1 MNKDYSRSF
10 ISKARFSI
18 QVATCTYPI
27 MYLASYIKVKEL
39 GALYFNVHNT
49 LNLRTQKT
57 HTMDTLVTEDLN
69 WPSRR
74 KRLKKS
80 LSERC
85 QVCSDKAST
94 QHHYGSKVHLC
105 FSCRAFFRR
114 CVQKN
119 RIFAEIQCN
128 NYILQAAGTCQITP
142 ENRSVC
148 RYVTVV

>member
-1 MNKDYSRSF
+1 
-10 ISKARFSI
+10 
-18 QVATCTYPI
+18 
-27 MYLASYIKVKEL
+27 
-39 GALYFNVHNT
+39 
-49 LNLRTQKT
+49 
-57 HTMDTLVTEDLN
+57 MDTLVTEDLN
-69 WPSRR
+69 WLSRR

-94 QHHYGSKVHLC
+94 QQHYGSKVHLC

-119 RIFAEIQCN
+119 RIFVEIQCN